1 MKSNRRAFILNSLA
15 LGAAATFPISG
26 GTKAQA
32 KGRLPLRGL
41 AELKD
46 VSVGGELGTRYQAA
60 TCNLLARQ
68 VRGYCYFT

>member
-26 GTKAQA
+26 GTEAQA
-32 KGRLPLRGL
+32 NGRLPLRGL

-46 VSVGGELGTRYQAA
+46 VSVGGELGTR
-60 TCNLLARQ
+60 
-68 VRGYCYFT
+68 